1 MYKVMLVDDEKLIV
15 QGLLN
20 IIEWDKL
27 ELEVVQT
34 SDNAINA
41 IEMFEKNPV
50 DIIVTDINMPKVTGL
65 ELIKKIRSINDNVK
79 FIILS
84 GYDDFSYAKTAIKY
98 GVENYILK
106 PINEEELEEA
116 LTKIVDTMNKEK
128 EKKVGLLDK
137 DRKMIQFINGK
148 IDKSELSGIEGVLSI
163 GLNEERYT
171 VSSITI
177 GQGENR
183 KRSNISDIIYR
194 NTENKCEVIR
204 NYDGQVIVINTW
216 KENHT
221 KEDIINY
228 AHFIRRK
235 LSEELST
242 DIFIGVGELV
252 NNVEKLK
259 DSYSV
264 ANNLKKYIL
273 TEGSNICLSIEDISN
288 IKDNKRNFTKEIE
301 KINKLIIEKN
311 NIKLKEYI
319 DNLFDDPKL
328 TPKNIYDLSIKII
341 LLTDSISEEFKLD
354 NKYSKDSLSNTI
366 VELCNES
373 TRDNVKSFL
382 IREIEELGKL
392 MNINVIKY
400 SPVIQQI
407 INSVNEKYYEEL
419 SLKTLAHQYNINS
432 SYLGQIFTK
441 ELGVSFSEYLNSTKN
456 MKAKELILNT
466 NMKINDI
473 AKAVGY
479 SDTSYFYRKF
489 KKYYGVCPS
498 TLREIKNYNV

>member
-1 MYKVMLVDDEKLIV
+1 MCKVMLVDDEKLIT

-27 ELEVVQT
+27 GLEVTQT
-34 SDNAINA
+34 ADNAITA
-41 IEMFEKNPV
+41 IELFEKDPV
-50 DIIVTDINMPKVTGL
+50 NIIITDINMPKVTGL
-65 ELIKKIRSINDNVK
+65 ELIKKIKSIDKNVK

-84 GYDDFSYAKTAIKY
+84 GYDEFSYAKTAMKY

-106 PINEEELEEA
+106 PINEDELEEA
-116 LTKIVDTMNKEK
+116 LVKIVDTMSREK
-128 EKKVGLLDK
+128 EIQNRLINKN
-137 DRKMIQFINGK
+137 RKLIQFINGK
-148 IDKSELSGIEGVLSI
+148 IDKSSLSKIEQVINI

-171 VSSITI
+171 VSSISIAQRETK
-177 GQGENR
+177 E
-183 KRSNISDIIYR
+183 SSDIRDIIER
-194 NTENKCEVIR
+194 NTAGKYEIVQ
-204 NYDGQVIVINTW
+204 NYDGQIIVINSWSENITNEEVMKYFYDI
-216 KENHT
+216 KE
-221 KEDIINY
+221 
-228 AHFIRRK
+228 K
-235 LSEELST
+235 LSEELNT
-242 DIFIGVGELV
+242 DVFIGVGDIV
-252 NNVEKLK
+252 DSIDNLK
-259 DSYSV
+259 ESYSV

-273 TEGSNICLSIEDISN
+273 TEGHNVCLCKNNIV
-288 IKDNKRNFTKEIE
+288 KDNKRRFSKEIE
-301 KINKLIIEKN
+301 TINKLIIEKD
-311 NIKLKEYI
+311 ISRLQDYI
-319 DNLFDDPKL
+319 TDLFNDSNL

-341 LLTDSISEEFKLD
+341 FLTDKISEEFKLD

-373 TRDNVKSFL
+373 TRDNVKAFL
-382 IREIEELGKL
+382 LRELEELLRL
-392 MNINVIKY
+392 MSVNTIKY

-407 INSVNEKYYEEL
+407 INSVNEKYYEEI

-432 SYLGQIFTK
+432 SYLGQVFTK

-479 SDTSYFYRKF
+479 PDTSYFYRKF

-498 TLREIKNYNV
+498 TLRQIKNY